1 MKFKS
6 YILLICF
13 ICLAKIVLS
22 NGDMKYSLN
31 NDNEKLQNIINQA
44 ITSNKP
50 ATLPSGKFI
59 ISKPL
64 VINQNIIITANPNCS
79 ITQSSINTQIFIAKN
94 LTKINISNINFYG
107 CGLYNSKRKGSTS
120 IMDRGIDLY
129 GCENVTIENCK
140 FYNIPFTAI
149 YITGGKNITI
159 ENNYIEGTHLKGTK
173 LKMLDN
179 YQFGIN
185 LSVLDKFNSLE
196 NITITNNE
204 ICYTN
209 QGIIT
214 SQGKTGTALQI
225 VIANNFIHHI
235 IGQHGLYISTSNTT
249 IENNKVEWAGLEGI
263 KIQAA
268 HCNLENIIIK
278 KNNVKNCV
286 NSQAFNI
293 TEINNGLNKITNVKL
308 IDCSAYNCAR
318 GINLSGRLDNI
329 LIKNIT
335 IDSTSKQY
343 GLCIQTEMAN
353 NILFDSIKIKR
364 TKQAPIFI
372 VSKQNQKIEFKNINI
387 NSKNS
392 PSIDIKSGD
401 NLMFENI
408 FVNSKMIDIKN
419 FIKIASINKKVMNL
433 TINKIKIN

>member
-1 MKFKS
+1 MKKKINSCYCFFFLCT
-6 YILLICF
+6 LLHIGF
-13 ICLAKIVLS
+13 S
-22 NGDMKYSLN
+22 NSGLCKNENAS
-31 NDNEKLQNIINQA
+31 DNYKLQAIINNA
-44 ITSNKP
+44 IKNNIDAVFPKGIYKIT
-50 ATLPSGKFI
+50 
-59 ISKPL
+59 KPL
-64 VINQNIIITANPNCS
+64 VIPNSINIIANANCS
-79 ITQSSINTQIFIAKN
+79 ITQLTENTPILVANSVSNVSIRN
-94 LTKINISNINFYG
+94 LILIGVGNYTSLKKRAYSKHEIGIDFTNCTKIIIENSKFINFSYSAISISGGSNIKIQG
-107 CGLYNSKRKGSTS
+107 
-120 IMDRGIDLY
+120 
-129 GCENVTIENCK
+129 
-140 FYNIPFTAI
+140 
-149 YITGGKNITI
+149 
-159 ENNYIEGTHLKGTK
+159 NYIEGTHLKGTK
-173 LKMLDN
+173 LNKMDN
-179 YQFGIN
+179 YQFGICLTVTPIAN
-185 LSVLDKFNSLE
+185 KLTDIQIS
-196 NITITNNE
+196 NNE

-214 SQGKTGTALQI
+214 SQGKTGLTSKI
-225 VIANNFIHHI
+225 SISNNFIHHI

-329 LIKNIT
+329 LIKNII

-387 NSKNS
+387 NSKIS
-392 PSIDIKSGD
+392 P
-401 NLMFENI
+401 
-408 FVNSKMIDIKN
+408 
-419 FIKIASINKKVMNL
+419 
-433 TINKIKIN
+433 